1 MSTTVKRQL
10 TAEEKKDL
18 RGLFHRSHLING
30 SMQAIKRQGMG
41 FNYALIPLIDKVYK
55 DDNDARV
62 EAIQRHDVFINT
74 HASTGVFLLGLTYAL
89 EKGKAEGEN
98 IDGAVITNL
107 KASLMGPL
115 AGIGDSIFHITLR
128 IIGAGIGITFAQQGS
143 ILGAIIFMVIYGGTF
158 IGIKYPLIVAGY
170 TLGTTYLKDL
180 FEKGLLASISKAASI
195 MGLTMVGSLAASLIT
210 VQTKLAIQFGEA
222 EVLLQ
227 DMFDNIMPRLLSL
240 IALYVVYKLV
250 KNKVS
255 VVTIVFGMI
264 AFGILMSFLGIM

>member
-1 MSTTVKRQL
+1 M
-10 TAEEKKDL
+10 
-18 RGLFHRSHLING
+18 
-30 SMQAIKRQGMG
+30 
-41 FNYALIPLIDKVYK
+41 
-55 DDNDARV
+55 
-62 EAIQRHDVFINT
+62 
-74 HASTGVFLLGLTYAL
+74 LGLTYAL